1 MSLISLE
8 VGVHGYICFRIFVL
22 LIHFTCNTF
31 LSMSL
36 YGHEPLTFLGFI
48 TIYESFSVSV
58 WSKFLSPPDT
68 TIHLPLPYPTTP
80 KIGIDIN
87 IK

>member
-1 MSLISLE
+1 
-8 VGVHGYICFRIFVL
+8 
-22 LIHFTCNTF
+22 
-31 LSMSL
+31 MSL